1 MIIYSNFVFA
11 NYLYFDSQISVIY
24 DFWILEVDLCI
35 INVIFI
41 YRKSITGQCFILWLY
56 LYFYQLFVNLQDS
69 DIQISKSMRRADSM
83 YQMDVEVTALFI
95 DLHKCQN
102 VSNLLVEKLDPTVTV
117 CLPEFFHSSVT
128 LQNLRLVPSTFRKNF
143 W

>member
-1 MIIYSNFVFA
+1 MICKHYSHIVFVIA
-11 NYLYFDSQISVIY
+11 QNLLATMIS
-24 DFWILEVDLCI
+24 
-35 INVIFI
+35 
-41 YRKSITGQCFILWLY
+41 KQC
-56 LYFYQLFVNLQDS
+56 LFQDS
-69 DIQISKSMRRADSM
+69 DIQISKSMRRSDSM

-128 LQNLRLVPSTFRKNF
+128 LQNLRFESTAL
-143 W
+143 